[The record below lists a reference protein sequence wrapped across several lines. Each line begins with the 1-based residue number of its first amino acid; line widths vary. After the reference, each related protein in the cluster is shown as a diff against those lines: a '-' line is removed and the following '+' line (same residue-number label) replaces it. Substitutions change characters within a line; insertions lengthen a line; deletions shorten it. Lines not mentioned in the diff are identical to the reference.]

1 VRIELLYFEGCPSYE
16 ALLPRLRA
24 LLRRE
29 GVDEEVEPRLVETT
43 EAADRERFLGSP
55 TVRVDG
61 IDIDPGAAER
71 DDFGLNCRIYRSAE
85 GASGVPPEHWITDAV
100 GRGQAGAGS

>member
-1 VRIELLYFEGCPSYE
+1 MRIELLYFEGCPSFK
-16 ALLPRLRA
+16 ALLPSLRA

-29 GVDEEVEPRLVETT
+29 GVDEEVKLRRVESV
-43 EAADRERFLGSP
+43 EAAERERFLGSP
-55 TVRVDG
+55 TVRIDG

-85 GASGVPPEHWITDAV
+85 GASGIPPEHWITEAV
-100 GRGQAGAGS
+100 RRERTGPEA